1 MNVIGSDLGPKIT
14 PIGSLATLLWLHVL
28 GRKDVK
34 ITWGQY
40 FRTGI
45 VAGIYMAEY
54 APDNKFTQF
63 IRMSIEV
70 LSSLPSIVVGLFGLL
85 VFVNMTGWGYT
96 SDKELN
102 SYVAQFRQMSK
113 TESVGSLM
121 NKLSKKGINTKDLN
135 NLKKRFK

>member
-1 MNVIGSDLGPKIT
+1 MSVLTMQADAGLKEVIRDMGK
-14 PIGSLATLLWLHVL
+14 
-28 GRKDVK
+28 K
-34 ITWGQY
+34 
-40 FRTGI
+40 
-45 VAGIYMAEY
+45 
-54 APDNKFTQF
+54 
-63 IRMSIEV
+63 
-70 LSSLPSIVVGLFGLL
+70 VGKNF
-85 VFVNMTGWGYT
+85 